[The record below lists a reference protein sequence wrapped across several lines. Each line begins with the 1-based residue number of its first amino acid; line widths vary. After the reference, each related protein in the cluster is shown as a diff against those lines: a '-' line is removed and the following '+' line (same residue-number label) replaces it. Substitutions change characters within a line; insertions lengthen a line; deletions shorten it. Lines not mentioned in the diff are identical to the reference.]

1 MIKKIFLLIIGIT
14 FSLGVF
20 AQSELNYKNGVWQN
34 GEKIYPA
41 KVRTLLAKNDE
52 ALRLYNSGRA
62 LHVTGQVI
70 AFPCAFLMGWDLG
83 SRLAKGEGNNALL
96 ISGAAGTAIG
106 LIMSLSGEGQ
116 MKKSVSLYNATKAK
130 KKEQFIPLEQVI
142 IQEINLGMTQNGV
155 GIIMSF

>member
-1 MIKKIFLLIIGIT
+1 MTKKIFLLIIGIT
-14 FSLGVF
+14 FSTGVF

-52 ALRLYNSGRA
+52 ALSLYNSGRA
-62 LHVTGQVI
+62 LYVTGQVI

-83 SRLAKGEGNNALL
+83 TRLAKGEGNNVLL
-96 ISGAAGTAIG
+96 ISGAVGTAIG

-116 MKKSVSLYNATKAK
+116 MKKSVSLYNAAKAK